1 MTDVVV
7 EPQAVIAS
15 PDSTFPQEIKVTF
28 TLKLIV
34 NDQADRDY
42 WLEPGTSTT
51 ALDAVADFTDVI
63 NDNYSAELVS
73 MNGLTYAQIQQAM
86 SDGAI

>member
-51 ALDAVADFTDVI
+51 ALDAVADVVDMI
-63 NDNYSAELVS
+63 GENCSSDIKS
-73 MNGLTYAQIQQAM
+73 MNGLTYAQIQQAF
-86 SDGAI
+86 AEREA